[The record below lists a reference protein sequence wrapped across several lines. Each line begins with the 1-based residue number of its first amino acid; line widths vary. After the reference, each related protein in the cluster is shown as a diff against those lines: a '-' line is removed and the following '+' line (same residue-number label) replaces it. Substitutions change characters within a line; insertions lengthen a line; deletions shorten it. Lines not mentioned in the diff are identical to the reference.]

1 MMRILMICNKSPYPK
16 TDGGA
21 IGLYNNITALS
32 KAGYKIKV
40 IAANTNK
47 NWVKAEDV
55 PDDFMAITNLEL
67 IPINLSLNVFSALY
81 NLLSGQSYH
90 ISRFYT
96 KQFEN
101 RIIEVLKSEEFDII
115 QLEYLPMA
123 LYTDIIRK
131 HTKAPIVLR
140 NHNVEYKIWEKI
152 TKNTK
157 NPFKKWYLKQ
167 LVKTLKHFEI
177 SALRK
182 ADGIISTT
190 TIDADEFLKLA
201 PGKKVIAI
209 PTSFNIEQLPDDY
222 SLCGNPNIFHL
233 GAMNWYPNEEGVKWF
248 VQDVFHLI
256 KNRIPEINLHLAGR
270 NMTEWL
276 TNLNVDGIIVDGE
289 VDDAFDYMRKF
300 DIMVV
305 PLLSGSGIRVKII
318 EGMALGRAIVT
329 TTIGAEGINV
339 ENNKNIII
347 ADSPSDFADAV
358 VSLYNDAEKRQQLS
372 DNARSFVE
380 QEHTSEKLMVKLTDF
395 YNRLIK

>member
-1 MMRILMICNKSPYPK
+1 MICNKSPYPK

-47 NWVKAEDV
+47 NWVKAKDV

-123 LYTDIIRK
+123 LYIDVIRK

-152 TKNTK
+152 TKNTA
-157 NPFKKWYLKQ
+157 NPLKKWYLKQ

-222 SLCGNPNIFHL
+222 TLCGNPNIFHL

-270 NMTEWL
+270 NMPEWL

-289 VDDAFDYMRKF
+289 VDDAFDYMKKF

-339 ENNKNIII
+339 ENNRNIII

-358 VSLYNDAEKRQQLS
+358 VYLYNDAEKRKQLS
-372 DNARSFVE
+372 ENARSFVE
-380 QEHTSEKLMVKLTDF
+380 EEHTSEKLMVKLTDF

>member
-1 MMRILMICNKSPYPK
+1 MICNKSPYPK

-123 LYTDIIRK
+123 LYIDVIRK

-256 KNRIPEINLHLAGR
+256 KNRISEINLHLAGR
-270 NMTEWL
+270 NMPEWL

-358 VSLYNDAEKRQQLS
+358 VSLYNDAEKRKQLS
-372 DNARSFVE
+372 VNARSFVE
-380 QEHTSEKLMVKLTDF
+380 EEHTSEKLMVKLTDF
-395 YNRLIK
+395 YNRLKK

>member
-1 MMRILMICNKSPYPK
+1 MKILMICNKSPYPK

-47 NWVKAEDV
+47 NWVKAKDV

-123 LYTDIIRK
+123 LYIDVIRK

-152 TKNTK
+152 TKNTA
-157 NPFKKWYLKQ
+157 NPLKKWYLKQ

-248 VQDVFHLI
+248 VQEVFHLI
-256 KNRIPEINLHLAGR
+256 RNRIPEINMHLAGR
-270 NMTEWL
+270 NMPEWL

-358 VSLYNDAEKRQQLS
+358 VSLYNDAEKCQQLS
-372 DNARSFVE
+372 ENARSFVE
-380 QEHTSEKLMVKLTDF
+380 EEHTSEKLMIKLTNF

>member
-1 MMRILMICNKSPYPK
+1 MICNKSPYPK

>member
-1 MMRILMICNKSPYPK
+1 MKILMICNKSPYPK

-67 IPINLSLNVFSALY
+67 IPVNLSLNVFSALY

-123 LYTDIIRK
+123 LYIDVIRK

-157 NPFKKWYLKQ
+157 NLFKKWYLKQ

-209 PTSFNIEQLPDDY
+209 PTSFNIEQLPKDY

-270 NMTEWL
+270 NMPEWL

-289 VDDAFDYMRKF
+289 VDDAFDYMKKF

-358 VSLYNDAEKRQQLS
+358 VYLYNDAEKRQQLS
-372 DNARSFVE
+372 VNARSFVE
-380 QEHTSEKLMVKLTDF
+380 EEHTSEKLMIKLTDF
-395 YNRLIK
+395 YNRLKK

>member
-1 MMRILMICNKSPYPK
+1 MKILMICNKSPYPK

-123 LYTDIIRK
+123 LYIDVIRK

-256 KNRIPEINLHLAGR
+256 KNRISEINLHLAGR
-270 NMTEWL
+270 NMPEWL

-358 VSLYNDAEKRQQLS
+358 VSLYNDAEKRKQLS
-372 DNARSFVE
+372 VNARSFVE
-380 QEHTSEKLMVKLTDF
+380 EEHTSEKLMVKLTDF
-395 YNRLIK
+395 YNRLKK

>member
-1 MMRILMICNKSPYPK
+1 MICNKSPYPK

-123 LYTDIIRK
+123 LYIDVIRK

-140 NHNVEYKIWEKI
+140 NHNVEFKIWEKI
-152 TKNTK
+152 TKNTA
-157 NPFKKWYLKQ
+157 NQLKKWYLKQ

-270 NMTEWL
+270 NMPEWL

-289 VDDAFDYMRKF
+289 VDDAFDYMKKF

-339 ENNKNIII
+339 ENNRNIII

-358 VSLYNDAEKRQQLS
+358 VYLYNDAEKRKQLS
-372 DNARSFVE
+372 ENARSFVE
-380 QEHTSEKLMVKLTDF
+380 EEHTSEKLMVKLTDF

>member
-1 MMRILMICNKSPYPK
+1 MRILMICNKSPYPK